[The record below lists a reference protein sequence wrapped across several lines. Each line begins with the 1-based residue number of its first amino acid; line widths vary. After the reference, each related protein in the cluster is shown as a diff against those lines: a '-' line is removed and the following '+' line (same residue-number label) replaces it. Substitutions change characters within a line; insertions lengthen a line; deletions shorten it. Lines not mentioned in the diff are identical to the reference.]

1 MNNKLNYCKHRFNQ
15 HIDNKSILG
24 LLIIIEYYL
33 IFIEYSRMII
43 FFQYSFNKELIGN
56 YFLSKISFFRLMKN
70 IYKDNNTYPIFIIII
85 NSLLQFFFNIFYIKE
100 LDNCDLLYKIIIN
113 FYELIYF
120 RTFSI
125 FFFDTSI
132 NYIIYYISN
141 FKGIFETFIFIL
153 SLIIFLLMFYSS
165 LLIFSDFTIF
175 KIKEKSFYPY
185 DIISNFFN
193 NYTMLLKVDLIIIKN
208 LIIFKISISKIN
220 HFAFIAI
227 ILVISIFILYCIILY
242 QYPAL
247 YFQNFTF
254 HKFRFCFILLCLF
267 WTLIAS
273 CKINKFTK
281 VYYFCCFN
289 FIVSLIIFMIFFS
302 SNIYYQ
308 ITTKDIM
315 NFINNLFY
323 IITIRSQKDDFYKK
337 LYIEKLNFHYLTC
350 NKCNFCKSYIKI
362 KDKLTPKIV
371 KEKSITKNIK
381 TYNTI
386 KHSESIYDNDLF
398 ILFATYL
405 EMFRK
410 SLFYNNKYKSLIENF
425 YDLFSIYQYC
435 FESGNVSYK
444 LKCNICDLIYKY
456 KGTNKNII
464 LNLIYIYQDLFDSKD
479 EYSIDIIN
487 NIQVYIL
494 YVKKITHILERIS
507 NYFHDEIKSPI
518 NILKLGIEIKELRNK
533 ENIKFLKSLL
543 KTNDYCIGIITYI
556 LEEITNIPINKD
568 KGFIKENLL
577 LNEELLNL
585 YYLRSNNILISCNSK
600 LNTYIIEKTGKDM
613 IKFIGKDITSLFPKE
628 FRNDG
633 IKKLKKS
640 LKSKQSLKI
649 FDFLINHS
657 EKKNDIVDY
666 EDDEIHDSIFDEK
679 YKRFYMSYKL
689 YFDNLEN
696 NDFYIN
702 GEYYFAFDDLVIT
715 KKFNNSINDLQEYIF
730 AVYFNN
736 KKIIKSYQNIAK
748 TSSSSFINYS
758 KNLKRGKRNSLKKMN
773 EYFIKE
779 NELTMSYENIKF
791 EKIFSINKHN
801 YQYIIYSS
809 KKIPKKGTKKN
820 NMSIINLNS
829 SFDEDNK
836 ININL
841 PDTVSMANSL
851 NSQNSISSRN
861 DKGNQKLNIKV
872 ENKFKKYQSRFVSIT
887 QITFIFSFISIIFY
901 IISLFVEL
909 NQNNNLLYSYNVYTE
924 LRSLN
929 RLFYNLVTSILAVN
943 CIANPGEKNC
953 TNYYKLYSENFNIKN
968 NINYPSFNYSLFENP
983 YKVNDYGIGLEKLK
997 KEIYELNDKEVNSI
1011 FNEKFIYT
1019 YISLKGKNI
1028 SIENNTSSFVNA
1040 LEIFFNSLL
1049 VIIKSNKYYNNP
1061 VYIFTMSNFNFVN
1074 IYDQQ
1079 NIEDWQ
1085 SEYYN
1090 LIINYQKY
1098 LETWVN
1104 IQLSVG
1110 ENTNNRLKQLS
1121 KIVIIFLCIFCAFHI
1136 FLFLLLFY
1144 FIFSFENLYIMSVNK
1159 LMTNFNNI
1167 QFQTFF
1173 IQKYEALK
1181 ILIKFFEENPV
1192 SIIHEIKK
1200 IYSEYNKTLNIKNSQ
1215 KKYFEEKNPNELKKE
1230 QEKQYFQISAYR
1242 MITEKFYILI
1252 IIILIYHLSIFIIFL
1267 TIWCINKNKILNV
1280 FEIITDNT
1288 VAACSGYNMFALCQI
1303 MLLSNQTQSEIS
1315 LNMNF
1320 NKNNYLIYE
1329 SQRSLF
1335 TILNLEKRRKSV
1347 KNLIK
1352 TTYDF
1357 IDLNCNSF
1365 YSNINDVRFE
1375 QIDFDYPEQG
1385 FREKYP
1391 KFCNTFHILEYK
1403 NDLLFYKPIFYEI
1416 NKFVFSLNKRN
1427 YVDYINYLINGNLF
1441 YMCDLQFLIYRPF
1454 RSWFNNIVYNDA
1466 IKRSINL
1473 EKTIL
1478 FSNLAVTITSEFF
1491 IFIFLYY
1498 QLFGKLKKINSIIIG
1513 VKNTFK
1519 IIK

>member
-33 IFIEYSRMII
+33 LFIEYSRII
-43 FFQYSFNKELIGN
+43 TYFQYSFNNEFIGKF
-56 YFLSKISFFRLMKN
+56 FLSKISIFRLINN
-70 IYKDNNTYPIFIIII
+70 IYNKNNTYPIYFIII
-85 NSLLQFFFNIFYIKE
+85 NSILQFFFNIFYKIE

-125 FFFDTSI
+125 IFFDTSI
-132 NYIIYYISN
+132 NYIIFYIRDFN
-141 FKGIFETFIFIL
+141 GIFETL
-153 SLIIFLLMFYSS
+153 IFLLTFITFILMIHSS
-165 LLIFSDFTIF
+165 FLIFSNYTIF
-175 KIKEKSFYPY
+175 KIKEKSYYPY
-185 DIISNFFN
+185 DIITNFFN
-193 NYTMLLKVDLIIIKN
+193 NYSMLLKVDLIIIKN
-208 LIIFKISISKIN
+208 LVLFKVSISKIN
-220 HFAFIAI
+220 ICTFISI
-227 ILVISIFILYCIILY
+227 LLVILMFFLYCVFY
-242 QYPAL
+242 FQYPAL

-267 WTLIAS
+267 WTLIAL
-273 CKINKFTK
+273 CKIHKYIK
-281 VYYFCCFN
+281 IYYFCIFN
-289 FIVSLIIFMIFFS
+289 FIVSLLLFMIFFS
-302 SNIYYQ
+302 SKIYYQ
-308 ITTKDIM
+308 ITTKDMM

-323 IITIRSQKDDFYKK
+323 IITIRNQSDDLYKK
-337 LYIEKLNFHYLTC
+337 LFIEKLNFHYLTC
-350 NKCNFCKSYIKI
+350 NECNFCKTYLKI
-362 KDKLTPKIV
+362 KEKLIPKFARV
-371 KEKSITKNIK
+371 KTTTKHIK
-381 TYNTI
+381 YYNKIKYTI
-386 KHSESIYDNDLF
+386 STYDNDLF
-398 ILFATYL
+398 IFFSTYL
-405 EMFRK
+405 EMFGK
-410 SLFYNNKYKSLIENF
+410 SLFQMNNKNNLIEIF
-425 YDLFSIYQYC
+425 YDLFTIYQYC
-435 FESGNVSYK
+435 FESRKVSYK
-444 LKCNICDLIYKY
+444 LKCDVCDLIYKY
-456 KGTNKNII
+456 KDTNQNII
-464 LNLIYIYQDLFDSKD
+464 LNLIYIYQELFDSKD
-479 EYSIDIIN
+479 ENSINIIN

-494 YVKKITHILERIS
+494 FVKKITHILDRIS
-507 NYFHDEIKSPI
+507 NYFHNEIKSPI
-518 NILKLGIEIKELRNK
+518 NFLKLGIELKELRNK
-533 ENIKFLKSLL
+533 KNIEFLKSFL
-543 KTNDYCIGIITYI
+543 KTNDYCIDIISYI

-568 KGFIKENLL
+568 KGFVKENLL
-577 LNEELLNL
+577 LNEEILNL
-585 YYLRSNNILISCNSK
+585 YYLRTNNIVISCNSK
-600 LNTYIIEKTGKDM
+600 LNSYIIEKTGRDI

-640 LKSKQSLKI
+640 LRSKHTLKI
-649 FDFLINHS
+649 FDFLINYS
-657 EKKNDIVDY
+657 EKKNDII
-666 EDDEIHDSIFDEK
+666 DDDNELNENTFDGK

-696 NDFYIN
+696 DDFYIN

-715 KKFNNSINDLQEYIF
+715 KIFNNSINDFQEYIF

-736 KKIIKSYQNIAK
+736 KKVIKTYQNLSKIN
-748 TSSSSFINYS
+748 SHSWINYT
-758 KNLKRGKRNSLKKMN
+758 KNLKKGKRDSLKKMN
-773 EYFIKE
+773 EFFIKK
-779 NELTMSYENIKF
+779 NGLTMLYENIKF
-791 EKIFSINKHN
+791 EKIFTINKRN
-801 YQYIIYSS
+801 CEFIIYSS
-809 KKIPKKGTKKN
+809 QKIPKKGTKN
-820 NMSIINLNS
+820 NLSIINVNS
-829 SFDEDNK
+829 EFDEDNSK
-836 ININL
+836 INIKL
-841 PDTVSMANSL
+841 PDTVSLANSF
-851 NSQNSISSRN
+851 NSQSSISSRN
-861 DKGNQKLNIKV
+861 DNGRQLLNIKV
-872 ENKFKKYQSRFVSIT
+872 EKKYKQYQSRFVSIT
-887 QITFIFSFISIIFY
+887 QITFIFSLISITFC

-953 TNYYKLYSENFNIKN
+953 TNYYKLYSEKNNIKN

-997 KEIYELNDKEVNSI
+997 KKIFELNDKEVNSI

-1028 SIENNTSSFVNA
+1028 SIENTTSTFVNA
-1040 LEIFFNSLL
+1040 LEMFFNGLL

-1061 VYIFTMSNFNFVN
+1061 VYIFSMSNFDFIN
-1074 IYDQQ
+1074 IFEQEK
-1079 NIEDWQ
+1079 IEEWQ
-1085 SEYYN
+1085 KEYYN

-1110 ENTNNRLKQLS
+1110 NNTNNRLKNLS
-1121 KIVIIFLCIFCAFHI
+1121 KIVIVFLCVFCVFHI

-1159 LMTNFNNI
+1159 LMNKFKDEK
-1167 QFQTFF
+1167 FQKFF
-1173 IQKYEALK
+1173 IQKYQILK

-1192 SIIHEIKK
+1192 SIIHEIQN
-1200 IYSEYNKTLNIKNSQ
+1200 IYSEYNRTTNIKDPQ
-1215 KKYFEEKNPNELKKE
+1215 KRNYEERNQNDKKNDL
-1230 QEKQYFQISAYR
+1230 EKQYFPISEYR
-1242 MITEKFYILI
+1242 IITGKFYILI
-1252 IIILIYHLSIFIIFL
+1252 IIILIYHLLIFIIFL
-1267 TIWCINKNKILNV
+1267 TIWYINKNKILNV

-1303 MLLSNQTQSEIS
+1303 MLLSNQTQNDIS
-1315 LNMNF
+1315 INMHF
-1320 NKNNYLIYE
+1320 KQNNYLIYE
-1329 SQRSLF
+1329 STRSLF
-1335 TILNLEKRRKSV
+1335 TIINLEKKRKSV

-1365 YSNINDVRFE
+1365 YNNINDVRFE
-1375 QIDFDYPEQG
+1375 QIDSDYPEQG
-1385 FREKYP
+1385 FRKKYP
-1391 KFCNTFHILEYK
+1391 SFCKTFHILEYK

-1416 NKFVFSLNKRN
+1416 NKFVFSLNQRN
-1427 YVDYINYLINGNLF
+1427 YVDYVNYLINGNLF

-1478 FSNLAVTITSEFF
+1478 FCNLGITISSEFI

>member
-1 MNNKLNYCKHRFNQ
+1 MNNKINYCKHRFNQ
-15 HIDNKSILG
+15 LIDNKSILG
-24 LLIIIEYYL
+24 LLTIIEYYS
-33 IFIEYSRMII
+33 IFIEYSRII
-43 FFQYSFNKELIGN
+43 TFFQYSFNKELLDTF
-56 YFLSKISFFRLMKN
+56 YFSKISFFRLMKY
-70 IYKDNNTYPIFIIII
+70 IYKKNNTYPIYIIII
-85 NSLLQFFFNIFYIKE
+85 NSILQFFFNIFYINE

-132 NYIIYYISN
+132 NYIIYYITD

-153 SLIIFLLMFYSS
+153 SVLIFLLMFYSS
-165 LLIFSDFTIF
+165 LVIFSDYTIF
-175 KIKEKSFYPY
+175 KIKEKSYYPY
-185 DIISNFFN
+185 DIITNSFN
-193 NYTMLLKVDLIIIKN
+193 NYTMILKVDLILIQN
-208 LIIFKISISKIN
+208 LIIFQVSISKIN
-220 HFAFIAI
+220 PFALIAI
-227 ILVISIFILYCIILY
+227 ILVILMFILYCIIYY

-254 HKFRFCFILLCLF
+254 HKFRFCFILLCLY
-267 WTLIAS
+267 WTLLSS
-273 CKINKFTK
+273 CKINKYIK
-281 VYYFCCFN
+281 VYNFCGIS
-289 FIVSLIIFMIFFS
+289 FIVSLILFMIFFS

-315 NFINNLFY
+315 NYINNLFY
-323 IITIRSQKDDFYKK
+323 IITIRNQTDDLYKK

-350 NKCNFCKSYIKI
+350 NKCKFCKSYLKIKERLISKIVKVTPTTKHIKYHNKI
-362 KDKLTPKIV
+362 KD
-371 KEKSITKNIK
+371 
-381 TYNTI
+381 TI
-386 KHSESIYDNDLF
+386 STYDNELF
-398 ILFATYL
+398 ILFSTYL

-410 SLFYNNKYKSLIENF
+410 SLFHNNNKSYLIEIF

-435 FESGNVSYK
+435 FESRKVSYK
-444 LKCNICDLIYKY
+444 LKCNVCDLIYKY

-464 LNLIYIYQDLFDSKD
+464 LNLIYIYQDLFNSKD
-479 EYSIDIIN
+479 EKSNNIIS
-487 NIQVYIL
+487 NIQVYL
-494 YVKKITHILERIS
+494 LFVKKITHILDRIS

-518 NILKLGIEIKELRNK
+518 NILKLGIELKELRNK
-533 ENIKFLKSLL
+533 KNIDFLKSRL
-543 KTNDYCIGIITYI
+543 KTNDYCIDIITYI

-568 KGFIKENLL
+568 KGFVKENLL
-577 LNEELLNL
+577 LNEEILNL
-585 YYLRSNNILISCNSK
+585 YYSKSNNIVISCNSK
-600 LNTYIIEKTGKDM
+600 LNSYIIEKTGKDI

-640 LKSKQSLKI
+640 LRSKHTLKS
-649 FDFLINHS
+649 FDFLINYS
-657 EKKNDIVDY
+657 EKKNDFFEYDN
-666 EDDEIHDSIFDEK
+666 DEINDYFCEGK

-696 NDFYIN
+696 DDFYIN
-702 GEYYFAFDDLVIT
+702 GEYFFAFDDLVIT
-715 KKFNNSINDLQEYIF
+715 KIFNKSFNDLQEYIF
-730 AVYFNN
+730 SVYFNN
-736 KKIIKSYQNIAK
+736 KKIVKTYQNLAK
-748 TSSSSFINYS
+748 INSHSFLNYS

-773 EYFIKE
+773 DYFIKE
-779 NELTMSYENIKF
+779 NELTMLYENIKF

-801 YQYIIYSS
+801 CQYIIYSS
-809 KKIPKKGTKKN
+809 IKIPKKGTKN
-820 NMSIINLNS
+820 NLSIINVNS
-829 SFDEDNK
+829 SFDEDTK
-836 ININL
+836 LNIKL

-851 NSQNSISSRN
+851 NSQNSISSRHE
-861 DKGNQKLNIKV
+861 KGSQLLNIKV
-872 ENKFKKYQSRFVSIT
+872 ENKYKQYQSRFVSIT
-887 QITFIFSFISIIFY
+887 QITLIFSLISIIFC

-909 NQNNNLLYSYNVYTE
+909 NENKNLLYSYNVYTE

-997 KEIYELNDKEVNSI
+997 KKIYELNDKEVNYI

-1019 YISLKGKNI
+1019 HISLKGKNI
-1028 SIENNTSSFVNA
+1028 SIENTTSTFVNA

-1049 VIIKSNKYYNNP
+1049 VIIQSNKYYNNP

-1085 SEYYN
+1085 TEYYN

-1110 ENTNNRLKQLS
+1110 ENTNNRLRYLS
-1121 KIVIIFLCIFCAFHI
+1121 KIVIIFLCLFCVFHI
-1136 FLFLLLFY
+1136 ILFLLLFY
-1144 FIFSFENLYIMSVNK
+1144 FISSFENLYIMSVNK
-1159 LMTNFNNI
+1159 LMSKFKNVK
-1167 QFQTFF
+1167 FQKFF
-1173 IQKYEALK
+1173 IQKYEVLK
-1181 ILIKFFEENPV
+1181 ILIKFFQENPV
-1192 SIIHEIKK
+1192 SIIHEIQK
-1200 IYSEYNKTLNIKNSQ
+1200 IYSDYNRKANIKNSHRKHFKEINQ
-1215 KKYFEEKNPNELKKE
+1215 KEKKYDM
-1230 QEKQYFQISAYR
+1230 EKQYFPISAYR
-1242 MITEKFYILI
+1242 IITEKFYILI

-1267 TIWCINKNKILNV
+1267 SVWCINKNKILNV

-1365 YSNINDVRFE
+1365 YSNINDIRFE

-1385 FREKYP
+1385 FRVKYP
-1391 KFCNTFHILEYK
+1391 KFCNTFHILEYN

-1466 IKRSINL
+1466 IQRSINL

-1478 FSNLAVTITSEFF
+1478 FSNLGVTISSELI